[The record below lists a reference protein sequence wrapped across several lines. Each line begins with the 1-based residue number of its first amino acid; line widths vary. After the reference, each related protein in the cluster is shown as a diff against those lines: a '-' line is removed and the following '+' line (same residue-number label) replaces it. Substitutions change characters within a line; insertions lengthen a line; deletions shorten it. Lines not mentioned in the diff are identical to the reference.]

1 MSSRKQEELA
11 GLISLKALGLDNPDD
26 NMRIQELTERGGESE
41 SMLVEIDDLLAESV
55 ALGNVVT
62 QPSALLRERVM
73 VSTEPELA
81 KVVTDASC
89 EIVAISR
96 GFSELCGYKLEE
108 IRGKKPG
115 SFLQGSGTD
124 PAAVEQ
130 FRHALA
136 NQTSCTVELLNY
148 HKSGSPYWVHIEMSP
163 ILERNGQLQ
172 GFSAIEK
179 RLD

>member
-1 MSSRKQEELA
+1 MHSRKQEELT

-26 NMRIQELTERGGESE
+26 NMRIQELTEEGSE
-41 SMLVEIDDLLAESV
+41 PETILREIEDLLAESV
-55 ALGNVVT
+55 ALGNMARRAST
-62 QPSALLRERVM
+62 FLRERVM

-89 EIVAISR
+89 GIVAISR
-96 GFSELCGYKLEE
+96 GFSELCGYQMEE

-124 PAAVEQ
+124 PAAVEK

-136 NQTSCTVELLNY
+136 HQTSCTVELLNY
-148 HKSGSPYWVHIEMSP
+148 HKSGSPYWVHIEMTP
-163 ILERNGQLQ
+163 IFETNGALQ
-172 GFSAIEK
+172 GFSALERRIE
-179 RLD
+179 